1 MEPGGH
7 LRQQERHAHAAFR
20 RLRDVLDAL
29 PDSHPSKP
37 VVAQAVAAAETY
49 WLMTRDDVEA
59 VERAIAEPDD

>member
-1 MEPGGH
+1 MDPGGH
-7 LRQQERHAHAAFR
+7 LRQREWNAHAAFR

-49 WLMTRDDVEA
+49 WLMTRDDVAA
-59 VERAIAEPDD
+59 VERAIAKPDD

>member
-7 LRQQERHAHAAFR
+7 LRRQERAAHAAFR

-37 VVAQAVAAAETY
+37 VVAQAAAETY
-49 WLMTRDDVEA
+49 WRMTRDGVEA
-59 VERAIAEPDD
+59 VERAIPEPDD